1 MDGSG
6 LCFCAWLLL
15 ESKNDAIE
23 VQRAYGLTFFDVSE
37 PGIGD
42 YESDPETWVFIGPNE
57 DADSI
62 VDFFDS
68 NSSQTQNRTAAIS

>member
-15 ESKNDAIE
+15 ESTNDAIE
-23 VQRAYGLTFFDVSE
+23 VQRAYGFTFFDVSE

-42 YESDPETWVFIGPNE
+42 YESDPKTWVFIVSNE

-68 NSSQTQNRTAAIS
+68 NNSQTQNRTAAIS